1 MCGVE
6 GKGVVTAMH
15 KARTVAIMVGL
26 LICAVAAAAGDA
38 NRPRVVVLGF
48 DGMDPNIADK
58 MLSEGRL
65 PNFERLRQRGSF
77 CRLET
82 SVPPQSPV
90 AWSNFI
96 TGKNPGGHGI
106 YDFIARNPEDYLPY
120 LSTTVTDNAVKTVK
134 IGPWEIPLLLKLG
147 SWRIPLASGGV
158 KLLRSGTSW
167 WEILEEHGVPVV
179 CLRLPSN
186 FPPSGTTTRSISG
199 MGTPD
204 MLGTYGTFS
213 FFTTK
218 PYVVTEETGGR
229 IYIVDNFDNK
239 VKTKLIGPPNNLI
252 AGSPDTEIPFTV
264 YIDPDYPVV
273 KIEIQGTELVLNEKE
288 WSDWVTVHMD
298 LLELARINLSSAQG
312 IVRFYLKSVRPDF
325 ELYVSPIQI
334 DPRAPALPIS
344 TPPGYS
350 KELAEAIGPFYT
362 QGIAEE
368 TWALNE
374 GRLNEAEYLTQ
385 AEFVFDQTK
394 RMLDYELDRFD
405 WGVLYCY
412 FSSADCLQH
421 MFWRLRD
428 PQHPMYDEELAAKYG
443 GVIEY
448 FYARFDSVMG
458 HVMERVGDDA
468 TIIALSD
475 HGFTSFR
482 RAVNLNTWLYWND
495 YIALR
500 DDFREESEEFFENV
514 DWSGTKAYALGLNCL
529 YINEIGREGEG
540 IVAPGP
546 EKENLLDELKR
557 KLLAIQDPE
566 TGEHMIAQVYKASEC
581 YSGECV
587 KEAPDLVIGYNAG
600 YRASWETALG
610 KITRSLV
617 NDNAKKWS
625 GDHCMAREVVPG
637 VLFASKR
644 IAYTHPALY
653 DLAPTILGEFG
664 IDKRPDMDGT
674 DLFIRSVTAR

>member
-1 MCGVE
+1 
-6 GKGVVTAMH
+6 
-15 KARTVAIMVGL
+15 
-26 LICAVAAAAGDA
+26 
-38 NRPRVVVLGF
+38 
-48 DGMDPNIADK
+48 
-58 MLSEGRL
+58 
-65 PNFERLRQRGSF
+65 
-77 CRLET
+77 
-82 SVPPQSPV
+82 
-90 AWSNFI
+90 
-96 TGKNPGGHGI
+96 
-106 YDFIARNPEDYLPY
+106 
-120 LSTTVTDNAVKTVK
+120 
-134 IGPWEIPLLLKLG
+134 
-147 SWRIPLASGGV
+147 
-158 KLLRSGTSW
+158 
-167 WEILEEHGVPVV
+167 
-179 CLRLPSN
+179 
-186 FPPSGTTTRSISG
+186 
-199 MGTPD
+199 
-204 MLGTYGTFS
+204 
-213 FFTTK
+213 
-218 PYVVTEETGGR
+218 
-229 IYIVDNFDNK
+229 
-239 VKTKLIGPPNNLI
+239 
-252 AGSPDTEIPFTV
+252 
-264 YIDPDYPVV
+264 
-273 KIEIQGTELVLNEKE
+273 
-288 WSDWVTVHMD
+288 
-298 LLELARINLSSAQG
+298 
-312 IVRFYLKSVRPDF
+312 
-325 ELYVSPIQI
+325 
-334 DPRAPALPIS
+334 
-344 TPPGYS
+344 
-350 KELAEAIGPFYT
+350 
-362 QGIAEE
+362 
-368 TWALNE
+368 
-374 GRLNEAEYLTQ
+374 
-385 AEFVFDQTK
+385 
-394 RMLDYELDRFD
+394 
-405 WGVLYCY
+405 
-412 FSSADCLQH
+412 
-421 MFWRLRD
+421 
-428 PQHPMYDEELAAKYG
+428 MYDEELAAKYG